1 MGNGT
6 ISANDLMSKLVGA
19 RKVMNKVESGN
30 YETGFI
36 DENLL
41 MSGDDNSTYTEE
53 TDDRQILSEPKQ
65 NLRPVG
71 TPNLDK
77 INQSK
82 LPDAIKRAMIESPIP
97 TSPEISLSDTLDMDF
112 IKGAK
117 RLMEQE
123 GLSTKKQTPQRNTP
137 QSRQTQQN
145 TGSMNS
151 AEIVSLIKPIIENTV
166 RQTISEI
173 LDKKLDQILKTQ
185 QSVAINE
192 NLMIR
197 VGDSV
202 FSGKLTKVN
211 STKGK

>member
-30 YETGFI
+30 YETGFV
-36 DENLL
+36 DQNLL
-41 MSGDDNSTYTEE
+41 SEGDDTYISEG
-53 TDDRQILSEPKQ
+53 DDEVILPTEPKP
-65 NLRPVG
+65 NVRPVG

-97 TSPEISLSDTLDMDF
+97 TAPEISLNDTLDMDF

-123 GLSTKKQTPQRNTP
+123 GLSTKKQTAPQRNAP
-137 QSRQTQQN
+137 IQRQTQSN
-145 TGSMNS
+145 TGSLNS
-151 AEIVSLIKPIIENTV
+151 AEIVALIKPIVENTV

-173 LDKKLDQILKTQ
+173 LDKKLDQILKAQ

-192 NLMIR
+192 NLMIK

-211 STKGK
+211 NAKGK